1 MTAVVGVD
9 LGGTNLRV
17 AAVVDGA
24 ITASARRVLG
34 DRRGVADVL
43 AAIANRLRQHVRDS
57 DTVARVGGDEFLYLL
72 VDPQGPTNVER
83 IAAQIVA
90 YLAAPVAGA
99 PLTPLLADGAGHAPA
114 AVQVTASG
122 AAVVSRWLELP
133 KPSAGSGHAASTARL
148 TKNVAS

>member
-90 YLAAPVAGA
+90 YLAAPIAVDDLALVVRPSIGIALHPEHGATGPELIAAADRAMYRAKRESLGHVVAD
-99 PLTPLLADGAGHAPA
+99 LT
-114 AVQVTASG
+114 
-122 AAVVSRWLELP
+122 
-133 KPSAGSGHAASTARL
+133 
-148 TKNVAS
+148 